1 MQAFSKA
8 WTLGTGKSVDWP
20 SGVGGK
26 GNAGVAGII
35 RNTPGAIGYL
45 NQAYINDSIKA
56 AAVQNLSGEYITP
69 TKESEAIALNN
80 INLDENLAGTN
91 PNPKAKGAYPITTLT
106 WILAY
111 EKGNGSLTSAI
122 KTTLNYLL
130 SDNTQKKATSLGFI
144 PLKGEVLFKA
154 REEIQRISKW
164 NQSNS
169 LIRKECG

>member
-1 MQAFSKA
+1 
-8 WTLGTGKSVDWP
+8 
-20 SGVGGK
+20 
-26 GNAGVAGII
+26 
-35 RNTPGAIGYL
+35 
-45 NQAYINDSIKA
+45 
-56 AAVQNLSGEYITP
+56 
-69 TKESEAIALNN
+69 
-80 INLDENLAGTN
+80 LDENLAGTN

-154 REEIQRISKW
+154 REEIQRISK
-164 NQSNS
+164 
-169 LIRKECG
+169 